1 MIYVPLTTTPIG
13 WLILGFG
20 GYALYKK
27 GKKRGEEEAAA
38 SKITAVPAQIEAVE
52 EVEPTTKTKKGDK

>member
-27 GKKRGEEEAAA
+27 GRKKGEEEAAA
-38 SKITAVPAQIEAVE
+38 SQITAVPAQIEAE
-52 EVEPTTKTKKGDK
+52 EETVTKAKTNKGDK

>member
-1 MIYVPLTTTPIG
+1 MIYLPLTTTPLG

-20 GYALYKK
+20 GYALYKR

-38 SKITAVPAQIEAVE
+38 SQITAVPAQIEAKDASK
-52 EVEPTTKTKKGDK
+52 TKTTKGDK

>member
-38 SKITAVPAQIEAVE
+38 SQITAVPARIEAT
-52 EVEPTTKTKKGDK
+52 EVAEPTTTKEGDK

>member
-1 MIYVPLTTTPIG
+1 MIYLPLTTTPLG

-27 GKKRGEEEAAA
+27 GRKKGEEEAAA
-38 SKITAVPAQIEAVE
+38 SQIIEVPAQIETKAK
-52 EVEPTTKTKKGDK
+52 TTPKTKKGDK